1 MCKKKRMN
9 KISEIKN
16 KINIS
21 KDGKTVFANFGYL
34 SLLQIAGY
42 VFPLITMPY
51 LARVIGADG
60 FGKIAFAS
68 AIVVWIQTISDWG
81 FNLTATRD
89 VAQNRNNKEKVSRI
103 FSNVLWARCIL
114 TILSGIILLLVVLAV
129 PYLRKNADI
138 IFVTFLLIP
147 GYILFPDWFF
157 QAIERMKYTTIF
169 NLLIKLIFTISVFIF
184 IHKRED
190 YLIQPLLTAIGYLL
204 CGIGALYLIFKRWG
218 YYLYKPQWTEILE
231 TVRSSTDVFINNLMP
246 NLYNSFSVMLL
257 GFFGGSTANGLYDGG
272 NKFPTIFY
280 NFQSVL
286 SRAFYPFLSRR
297 PDKHSLYAKLNVGSA
312 LIGALLLIVV
322 SPWVIK
328 IMLGDEF
335 ENSVIVMQ
343 ILSFSVVFLAMSYT
357 YGTNYLII
365 NHKEKPLRNLTF
377 VSSIVGMCVSIPLVY
392 YFSYIGAAITVLFC
406 RGLLGIGA
414 YVFVKYMNNNNFK

>member
-1 MCKKKRMN
+1 M
-9 KISEIKN
+9 SEIKN

>member
-1 MCKKKRMN
+1 MSKF
-9 KISEIKN
+9 SEIK
-16 KINIS
+16 KRISGS

-89 VAQNRNNKEKVSRI
+89 VAQNRADKEKVSRI
-103 FSNVLWARCIL
+103 FSNVLWARCLL
-114 TILSGIILLLVVLAV
+114 TLFSGLLLLIAVLAV
-129 PYLRKNADI
+129 PYLRENADI
-138 IFVTFLLIP
+138 IFVTFLLVP
-147 GYILFPDWFF
+147 GYILFPEWFF

-184 IHKRED
+184 IHEKKD
-190 YLIQPLLTAIGYLL
+190 YLIQPLLTTIGYLL

-231 TVRSSTDVFINNLMP
+231 TIRNSTDVFINNLMP

-257 GFFGGSTANGLYDGG
+257 GFFGGSTANGVYDGG

-297 PDKHSLYAKLNVGSA
+297 LDKHSFYAKLNIGSA
-312 LIGALLLIVV
+312 LIGAVFLIAI
-322 SPWVIK
+322 SPLVIK

-335 ENSVIVMQ
+335 EKSVIVMQ

-392 YFSYIGAAITVLFC
+392 YFSYIGAAVTVLFC
-406 RGLLGIGA
+406 RGLLGIGS
-414 YVFVKYMNNNNFK
+414 YVLAKYINDNNLR

>member
-1 MCKKKRMN
+1 MN